1 MKIVRW
7 WQHGDSPE
15 PPFFR
20 DSIMHANNRWLIL
33 AIITSTL
40 FLIIVDMTVLYTALP
55 RLTQALDAT
64 ASEKLWI
71 VNAYPL
77 VVAGLLPGAG
87 MLSDRIG
94 HKRLFMT
101 GLPVFALASLCAAFS
116 PSAELL
122 IASRAFLAI
131 GAAMMMPATLSI
143 VRHVFTDER
152 ERALAIG
159 IWAAVA
165 SGAAAL
171 GPVVGGVLLEYF
183 WWGSV
188 FLVNVPVVLI
198 VIPFA
203 WKLIPDRG
211 GNPDRPYDLIGSGQV
226 MIGLVGVIYALK
238 ELSKPASSVPAL
250 IIAAT
255 LGVLFLTL
263 FARRQK
269 RALYPM
275 IDFSLFCNP
284 AFSSGVGVAIISMIA
299 LIGVELVLTQR
310 LQLVL
315 GLKPLMAALF
325 ILPIPVASA
334 LAGPW
339 AGMMLPRFGE
349 RRIIVGGFI
358 LTALGISCLAIL
370 FESHIAVQLVC
381 LFVLGLGLGGA
392 ITAASTAIM
401 LNAPEEKA
409 GMVAAIEDVS
419 WEMGGVLG
427 VTLLGG
433 LMSAV
438 YSHSLVLPENPV
450 DGDLAYDSLDEALRI
465 AEGLSRDDTLLLT
478 HLARVAFDHAFLAVL
493 MSATV
498 LIIATV
504 LVLSCLLRKRLQAH
518 SMAD

>member
-87 MLSDRIG
+87 MLSDRLG
-94 HKRLFMT
+94 HKRLFMA

-116 PSAELL
+116 SSAELL
-122 IASRAFLAI
+122 IASRAFLAV

-159 IWAAVA
+159 IWAAV
-165 SGAAAL
+165 SSSAAAL

-188 FLVNVPVVLI
+188 FLINVPVVLI

-250 IIAAT
+250 IIAAVI
-255 LGVLFLTL
+255 GVLFLTL

-269 RALYPM
+269 RAAYPM
-275 IDFSLFCNP
+275 VDFSLFRNP
-284 AFSSGVGVAIISMIA
+284 AFSCGVAIAIISMIA

-315 GLKPLMAALF
+315 GLTPLMAAFF

-339 AGMMLPRFGE
+339 AGMMLPRYGE
-349 RRIIVGGFI
+349 RRIMVGGFI
-358 LTALGISCLAIL
+358 LTALGTGSLTLL
-370 FESHIAVQLVC
+370 FESNIIAQLVC

-438 YSHSLVLPENPV
+438 YSRSLSLPVELV
-450 DGDLAYDSLDEALRI
+450 TGDGAYDSLDEALRI
-465 AEGLSRDDTLLLT
+465 AASLSPEHASLITD
-478 HLARVAFDHAFLAVL
+478 LARTAFDQAFMAVL
-493 MSATV
+493 ICA
-498 LIIATV
+498 AV
-504 LVLSCLLRKRLQAH
+504 LVVASVVVLKMVLRKSLGARQP
-518 SMAD
+518 S